1 MAEAQAL
8 YVAFV
13 VLALMNI
20 ATGMFVQA
28 SLSAHERQREKAP
41 KLGACFSC
49 SAFLAMGVGIRR
61 FEGNYGCCFAKL
73 ISIKMATSPWKSLLA
88 GRNVLLEC
96 EVASKLFH
104 DLRLWTPFYCPWLD
118 TKGRG

>member
-1 MAEAQAL
+1 MPSVAETQAL

-41 KLGACFSC
+41 MLGCMPPPQCKSC
-49 SAFLAMGVGIRR
+49 
-61 FEGNYGCCFAKL
+61 
-73 ISIKMATSPWKSLLA
+73 
-88 GRNVLLEC
+88 
-96 EVASKLFH
+96 
-104 DLRLWTPFYCPWLD
+104 D
-118 TKGRG
+118 

>member
-61 FEGNYGCCFAKL
+61 PHHGRVCWLAAMSCWSAKWHLSFSTTLGCG
-73 ISIKMATSPWKSLLA
+73 P
-88 GRNVLLEC
+88 
-96 EVASKLFH
+96 LFIAH
-104 DLRLWTPFYCPWLD
+104 
-118 TKGRG
+118 G